1 MQIYSAIINGYD
13 EKLKGGKVFE
23 EQSNEPHL
31 RSRWYKMHPH
41 VLFPDADFTLWIDGN
56 IEIIGKITEI
66 IDFDILV
73 FKHSRRNCVYEEAAI
88 VINQFPGIT
97 KKVYE
102 QVFKYTQEGY
112 PANNGLYE
120 CPVIL
125 RKNSEKVNEFNE
137 AWWNEI
143 NTYSKR
149 DQISFAY
156 LVKKMGLK
164 VGTFEGSIEN
174 NSVFKKHPHRGMLND
189 QPI

>member
-41 VLFPDADFTLWIDGN
+41 IIFPDSAYTLWLDGN
-56 IEIIGKITEI
+56 IEIIGEI
-66 IDFDILV
+66 PDLGDCDVMV
-73 FKHSRRNCVYEEAAI
+73 FNHSRRICVYEEAATI
-88 VINQFPGIT
+88 IQKNLDDK

-102 QVFKYTQEGY
+102 QIFAYHKEGY

-125 RKNSEKVNEFNE
+125 RRNSKKVSEFNE

-149 DQISFAY
+149 DQISFTY

-164 VGTFEGSIEN
+164 AGMFEGSIEDN
-174 NSVFKKHPHRGMLND
+174 LVFKKHPHRGMLND